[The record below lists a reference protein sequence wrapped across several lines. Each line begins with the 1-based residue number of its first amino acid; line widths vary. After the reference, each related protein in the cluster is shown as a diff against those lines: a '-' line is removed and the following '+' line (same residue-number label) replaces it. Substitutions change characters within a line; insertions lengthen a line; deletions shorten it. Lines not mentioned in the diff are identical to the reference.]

1 MLEIRIAKEQEIEE
15 IARLEQEIFP
25 DPWSLT
31 ARRDTWNQKQ
41 AQILGAWLDGQMA
54 GYVIVYFAAD
64 ESEIA
69 RIAVD
74 EKFRR
79 QGVAGALLDEMERV
93 LAGKGI
99 VRLMLDVRKSNAAA
113 LRFYLSR
120 GFKEDGVRKNFYTNP
135 IEDAILMSRGLGR

>member
-31 ARRDTWNQKQ
+31 ALRDTWNQKQ

-79 QGVAGALLDEMERV
+79 QGVAGVLLDEMERV

>member
-15 IARLEQEIFP
+15 IARLEQEMFP
-25 DPWSLT
+25 DPWSLK
-31 ARRDTWNQKQ
+31 ALRDTWNQKQ

-79 QGVAGALLDEMERV
+79 QGVAGALLDGMERV

>member
-1 MLEIRIAKEQEIEE
+1 MREIRIAKEQEIEE

-31 ARRDTWNQKQ
+31 ALRDTWNQKQ

-99 VRLMLDVRKSNAAA
+99 ARLMLDVRKSNAAA

>member
-31 ARRDTWNQKQ
+31 ALRDTWNQKQ

-64 ESEIA
+64 ESEFA

-74 EKFRR
+74 EKVRR

-93 LAGKGI
+93 LAVKGI
-99 VRLMLDVRKSNAAA
+99 ARLMLDVRKSNAAA

-135 IEDAILMSRGLGR
+135 IEDAILMSRRLGR

>member
-25 DPWSLT
+25 DPWSLN
-31 ARRDTWNQKQ
+31 ALRDTWNQKQ

-79 QGVAGALLDEMERV
+79 QGVAGALLDGMERV

-99 VRLMLDVRKSNAAA
+99 VRLMLDERKSNAAA

-120 GFKEDGVRKNFYTNP
+120 GLKEDGVRKNFYTNP

>member
-25 DPWSLT
+25 DPWSLK
-31 ARRDTWNQKQ
+31 ALRDTWNQKQ

-79 QGVAGALLDEMERV
+79 QGVAGALLDGMERV

-135 IEDAILMSRGLGR
+135 IEDAILMSRRLGR

>member
-1 MLEIRIAKEQEIEE
+1 MLAVRRAKEQEIEE
-15 IARLEQEIFP
+15 IARLEQEIFS
-25 DPWSLT
+25 DPWSL
-31 ARRDTWNQKQ
+31 AAIRETWGQKQ
-41 AQILGAWLDGQMA
+41 ARILGAWLEGQMA

-99 VRLMLDVRKSNAAA
+99 ARLMLDVRKSNAAA

>member
-31 ARRDTWNQKQ
+31 ALRDTWNQKQ

-79 QGVAGALLDEMERV
+79 QGVAGALLDEMARV

-99 VRLMLDVRKSNAAA
+99 ARLMLDVRKSNAAA

-135 IEDAILMSRGLGR
+135 IEDAILMSRRLGR